1 VEQLRHPWPSRR
13 GVHCGNFYVRL
24 YQFSSLQAG
33 ARDHPVVSMCPK
45 TYRRKFPPLCFNR
58 VGSFTAR
65 YLQLRNRVA
74 IAPRFKRLNSN
85 AVKNLATNQFVF
97 ETVARLGKRDMTYV
111 LVLIFACGWADGG
124 WPESV
129 QITGSFLRMSS
140 VKRQGRSGFRLRQI
154 QWERWQVFSARPPFE
169 IQPPPIQR
177 SLRCAR

>member
-1 VEQLRHPWPSRR
+1 VEQLRHVWPSRR
-13 GVHCGNFYVRL
+13 GVYCGNFYVRL
-24 YQFSSLQAG
+24 YRFSSLQAG

-129 QITGSFLRMSS
+129 QITGSFSTYEQCQTAGTQWILPQANPMGAVAGFQCSS
-140 VKRQGRSGFRLRQI
+140 AIRD
-154 QWERWQVFSARPPFE
+154 SAAANSA
-169 IQPPPIQR
+169 QP
-177 SLRCAR
+177 